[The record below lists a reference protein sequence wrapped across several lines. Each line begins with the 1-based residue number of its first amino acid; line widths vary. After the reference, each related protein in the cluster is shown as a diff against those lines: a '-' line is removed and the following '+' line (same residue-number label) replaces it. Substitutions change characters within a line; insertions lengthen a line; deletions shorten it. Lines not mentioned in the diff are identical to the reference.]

1 LEQQF
6 DLADKKATLTVNGN
20 VLAVSS
26 PQGLVT
32 VSSAIFNGGFKRVQ
46 AVLNVSVPDDYSD
59 VVLHDDPFKLIR
71 DSAKRIGITQD
82 YTAMVTAAKIEN
94 YAFRTKRSN
103 GFSVYVAATAG
114 CSHGESSGETI
125 QIQEITGTINI
136 IVLIDGKPSE
146 SCMAAALITATEA
159 KTAAVRDLDIR
170 SRYTGDAAT
179 GSITDS
185 LTVAS
190 TDMGTEIS
198 YGGPASELGQLV
210 GSCVRS
216 AVNEA
221 IIKQDGWDAKRSVL
235 ERLKERHLPVEKLV
249 SELSKVERLK
259 VTAERLQKILDSN
272 PVYAAALMAAAKFD
286 DDLQKGLVPREFG
299 DVAVLAKKF
308 ASCVVAREIVASDNE
323 AVDLPPF
330 VKQTL
335 IAIVYSFN

>member
-1 LEQQF
+1 MEQF
-6 DLADKKATLTVNGN
+6 DLANKKATLTINGN
-20 VLAVSS
+20 VLGVSS

-94 YAFRTKRSN
+94 YAFRTKSSN

-125 QIQEITGTINI
+125 KIQEITGTINI
-136 IVLIDGKPSE
+136 IVLIDGKPSP

-159 KTAAVRDLDIR
+159 KTASVRDLDIR

-185 LTVAS
+185 LIIAS
-190 TDMGTEIS
+190 TDEGSEIS
-198 YGGPASELGQLV
+198 YGGPASELGQLI

-249 SELSKVERLK
+249 FELSKVEGLK
-259 VTAERLQKILDSN
+259 VTVEGLKKVLGDN
-272 PVYAAALMAAAKFD
+272 PVYASALMAAAKFD

-299 DVAVLAKKF
+299 EVSVLAKKV
-308 ASCVVAREIVASDNE
+308 ASCVVAGGAMASDYE
-323 AVDLPPF
+323 VVDLPPF
-330 VKQTL
+330 LKQTL
-335 IAIVYSFN
+335 IAILKSIN